1 MSLRVRLAL
10 LFAACAAVA
19 IAVAAVAFVVQLRAG
34 VDASL
39 DPGLRGRVRAIAEEL
54 TAGDT
59 FRAGPADAILQVIA
73 ADGRVVAAS
82 PGVAD
87 MTLLDPDQLRQAR
100 GGEVSFVSSVA
111 GDRSRLLATTVP
123 SSGQRLLVIVGTG
136 TDVSDAAVARARSAL
151 LLGGPPG
158 VLLVGLGAW
167 LLAGAALRPVERLRR
182 EAAEISDRDTGRRL
196 PIPRTQDEIAALAV
210 TFNGLLARLQ
220 GALERERA
228 FVADAGH
235 ELRTPLTILR
245 GELELASRPGRS
257 VESLRSAVGRAA
269 EDTDRLIRIAEDLLL
284 LARAESG
291 QPFLDLKVFGLEG
304 LLAAAARGAETLAE
318 PPSVT
323 VTVRCPEEL
332 TVRADPDRLRQ
343 VVDNLLENATRHSPP
358 GGRVEVVATGLPDG
372 AVLLTVQDHGPG
384 FPVDFLPHAFERFQR
399 ADAGR
404 PRDSGGTGLGLAI
417 AAAIVHAHGGR
428 ITASNAPSGG
438 ALVSV
443 QLPGEDAAPSGPG
456 PV

>member
-19 IAVAAVAFVVQLRAG
+19 IAVAGVAFIVQLRAS

-39 DPGLRGRVRAIAEEL
+39 DPGLRTRVRAVADEL
-54 TAGDT
+54 APGDT
-59 FRAGPADAILQVIA
+59 FRPSTGDQILQVIA
-73 ADGRVVAAS
+73 PDGRVLAAS

-87 MTLLDPDQLRQAR
+87 LTLLDADQLRRAR
-100 GGEVSFVSSVA
+100 SGEVSFISTVT
-111 GDRSRLLATTVP
+111 GDRSRVLATTVTAA
-123 SSGQRLLVIVGTG
+123 GQRLLIIVGTG

-158 VLLVGLGAW
+158 VLLVGVGAW
-167 LLAGAALRPVERLRR
+167 LLAGAALHPVERLRR

-196 PIPRTQDEIAALAV
+196 PVPRTQDEIAALAV

-220 GALERERA
+220 EALERERA

-245 GELELASRPGRS
+245 GELELAARPGRTI
-257 VESLRSAVGRAA
+257 ESLRSAVGQAA

-291 QPFLDLKVFGLEG
+291 QPFLDLQVVELHG
-304 LLAAAARGAETLAE
+304 LLAAAARGAEILAAPRSE
-318 PPSVT
+318 T
-323 VTVRCPEEL
+323 VTVRCPAGL

-358 GGRVEVVATGLPDG
+358 GGRVEVEATALPRG
-372 AVLLTVQDHGPG
+372 AVVVTVQDHGPG
-384 FPVDFLPHAFERFQR
+384 FPAEFLPHAFERFQR

-417 AAAIVHAHGGR
+417 AAAIVRAHGGHV
-428 ITASNAPSGG
+428 TAANSPSGG
-438 ALVSV
+438 AVVTVEFPRAEAS
-443 QLPGEDAAPSGPG
+443 PSAAAE
-456 PV
+456 